1 MRRMFYRWLAAA
13 RKSRHRRLLLQEKEE
28 QFKVRAKAR
37 AWDKWRGRYL
47 DIKLQPMVRSGSH
60 LTLHNDLICSRRMRS

>member
-1 MRRMFYRWLAAA
+1 MFFRWLAGA

-28 QFKVRAKAR
+28 QFKVGAEAR
-37 AWDKWRGRYL
+37 AGGKWRGRYL

-60 LTLHNDLICSRRMRS
+60 LTVHNI